1 MHKKPGISEAEWEV
15 MKVLWGKSPQ
25 SSNAI
30 VAILEGKRNW
40 QPKTIRTLINRLV
53 SKNAVGFEKDGRQ
66 YNYYPLLNEQECI
79 QAETRSLID
88 RIRGKAI
95 KPLLATFLEE
105 ESLSPE
111 DIAELK
117 EILENRT

>member
-1 MHKKPGISEAEWEV
+1 MKNKPGISEAEWEV

-25 SSNAI
+25 KSNEI

-66 YNYYPLLNEQECI
+66 YNYFPLLNEQECV
-79 QAETRSLID
+79 QAETRSLIG

-95 KPLLATFLEE
+95 KPLLAAFLEE
-105 ESLSPE
+105 EALSSE

-117 EILENRT
+117 EILENRA